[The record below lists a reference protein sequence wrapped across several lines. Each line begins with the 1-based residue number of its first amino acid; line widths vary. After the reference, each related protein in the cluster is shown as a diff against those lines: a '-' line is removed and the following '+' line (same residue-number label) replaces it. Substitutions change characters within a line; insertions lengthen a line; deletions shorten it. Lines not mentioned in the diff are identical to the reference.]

1 MTFWPNFYIYIPNS
15 YAHSLYSV
23 WPQNC
28 HYFLALNWAFGQWKM
43 TDVMWE
49 VSINPYF
56 FHCLFKIGAFIEIDN
71 ILNHCNQ
78 LPLPFFLLC
87 RIVISQSWSRRGSWR
102 ILNLKAVIL
111 NFKLKIER
119 ITSRSLSR
127 KLTFNLLP
135 TVFFIH

>member
-1 MTFWPNFYIYIPNS
+1 MPVDDLSLNLSFFLFPDKCYCYCVQWNDILAKFLYLYPKLLRSQFIFGMT
-15 YAHSLYSV
+15 A
-23 WPQNC
+23 NC

-78 LPLPFFLLC
+78 LPLPFFYYVVLLLV
-87 RIVISQSWSRRGSWR
+87 RVEVEEVLG
-102 ILNLKAVIL
+102 A
-111 NFKLKIER
+111 F
-119 ITSRSLSR
+119 
-127 KLTFNLLP
+127 LT
-135 TVFFIH
+135 